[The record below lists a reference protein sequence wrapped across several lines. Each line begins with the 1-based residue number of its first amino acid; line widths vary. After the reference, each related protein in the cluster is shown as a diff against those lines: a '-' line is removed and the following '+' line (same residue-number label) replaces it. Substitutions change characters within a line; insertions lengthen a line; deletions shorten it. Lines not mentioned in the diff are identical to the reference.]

1 MASGTQRRTRW
12 ERVAALELPPGRWDR
27 AWASLRRGDVLARVG
42 LGVGAAVL
50 LCVAVCGW
58 SPPFAYRTGQ
68 VLPQSVAARVPFEA
82 VDRSSTDTA
91 RDRARRQTASVY
103 VLDPQPLD
111 RIPSLL
117 VAAVDEAMAA
127 DGYGDPGLQK
137 IWGNFQAGDTAS
149 SLSEEESLM
158 RFEKFRVALGEFWR
172 PDDLRRGVE
181 AALAP
186 FRETGLLLEKP
197 SQGNRA
203 VIVVY
208 PAGHRE
214 APREVRVADVLVV
227 PDSPLHRGLCREL
240 NNRDLAD
247 PAFAWIRHRLAVTPL
262 LKLDEHETFRAIEEA
277 AAAVDDVVVNY
288 APGQTLA
295 VAGQPL
301 GEDEIRLLRLEHEAT
316 LARRPLEARLLRAGA
331 VTALILALFAL
342 AAVYLHRC
350 ERLLLVHLGRF
361 ATMLALIVLCVVLAT
376 WAADDAWRAEVIPV
390 LVFGQIVA
398 IAYRQEVALVLSA
411 VVALV
416 LAAATGQV
424 LSGFLL
430 GMGVTATA
438 VLHLGSIRTRSKL
451 TYVGLSAG
459 VAAILLTVG
468 LAVLD
473 GQPVNQTLF
482 ATAGCNGLWALAAAF
497 VLTVLLPFVERWF
510 GVLTDLSLLELA
522 DVSHPLLQ
530 ELVRRAPSTYN
541 HSITVGSIAEAAAE
555 AIGARGL
562 LTRVGA
568 YYHDIGKM
576 LKPGYFVE
584 NQARDANRHESLAP
598 AMSTLVIISHVKDGA
613 DLARQHGLPQPII
626 DFIEQHHGTT
636 LVEYFYSRATEQCQQ
651 NPNGGEVDENL
662 YRYPGPKP
670 QTREAGVLMLADS
683 VESASRALV
692 DPAPSRIEGLVREV
706 AERKLDDGQFD
717 ESGLTLR
724 ELRTI
729 EDSMIKSLIANYHGR
744 VKYPEPKSA

>member
-1 MASGTQRRTRW
+1 MASGGQRRTRL
-12 ERVAALELPPGRWDR
+12 ERVAAIELPPGRWDR
-27 AWASLRRGDVLARVG
+27 AWASLQRGDVLARAALCVA
-42 LGVGAAVL
+42 AAVL

-58 SPPFAYRTGQ
+58 TPPFPYRTGQ
-68 VLPQSVAARVPFEA
+68 VLSQSVAARVPFEA
-82 VDRSSTDTA
+82 IDRSSTDTS
-91 RDRARRQTASVY
+91 RERARRQVASVY

-117 VAAVDEAMAA
+117 AAAVDEVMAA
-127 DGYGDPGLQK
+127 EGYADLGLQK
-137 IWGNFQAGDTAS
+137 IWGNFQAGDASS

-172 PDDLRRGVE
+172 RDDLRRGVE

-203 VIVVY
+203 LIVVY
-208 PAGHRE
+208 PAGRRD
-214 APREVRVADVLVV
+214 ALREVRVAEVLVV
-227 PDSPLHRGLCREL
+227 PDSPLHLGLCREL

-262 LKLDEHETFRAIEEA
+262 LKLDERETFKAIEDA

-301 GEDEIRLLRLEHEAT
+301 GEDEIRLLRLEHDAAM
-316 LARRPLEARLLRAGA
+316 ARRPLEVQLSRAAA
-331 VTALILALFAL
+331 VTALVLALFTLAGVYLYRRESQLLVQLKRL
-342 AAVYLHRC
+342 AA
-350 ERLLLVHLGRF
+350 
-361 ATMLALIVLCVVLAT
+361 MLALIVVCVVLAT
-376 WAADDAWRAEVIPV
+376 WAADDAWRAEIIP
-390 LVFGQIVA
+390 LLLFGQIVA

-416 LAAATGQV
+416 LATAIGQG
-424 LSGFLL
+424 LSGFLFL
-430 GMGVTATA
+430 MGVTATA
-438 VLHLGSIRTRSKL
+438 VLHLGSIRSRSKL

-459 VAAILLTVG
+459 VAAILLTIG

-473 GQPVNQTLF
+473 GQPLNQGLL
-482 ATAGCNGLWALAAAF
+482 AGAGCNGLWALAAGF
-497 VLTVLLPFVERWF
+497 LMTVLLPFVERWF

-576 LKPGYFVE
+576 LKPGYFIE
-584 NQARDANRHESLAP
+584 NQSRDGNRHESLAP

-613 DLARQHGLPQPII
+613 DLARQHSLPRPII

-651 NPNGGEVDENL
+651 DPNGGGVDENL

-724 ELRTI
+724 ELRAI
-729 EDSMIKSLIANYHGR
+729 ENSMIKSLIANYHGR
-744 VKYPEPKSA
+744 VKYPEPKTA